1 MRALIAP
8 SLFVSYLLTPLSD
21 SAVNTIVK
29 DVLTGRFTILL
40 PQAIIEELA
49 QTAIGKKYLARQIPI
64 KRINDMVSTLLQ
76 VAG

>member
-21 SAVNTIVK
+21 SAVNTVK